1 MQASLTYI
9 RKELEGLFP
18 ESEVESFIRII
29 FSSLKNYSQTDL
41 ILKKDEVLSEIKKDA
56 IKKIVTRLKNQEP
69 IQYILGETEFYG
81 LTFKVNPSVLIPR
94 PETEELVDWIL
105 KSELPESPVIF
116 DVGTGSGCI
125 PISLKKNLPN
135 AQVLACDISK
145 ESLKIANKNAKINR
159 VEVEFILQDFL
170 NLQAPEGFPKLDI
183 LISNPPYVRDSEKKL
198 MEKNVLDFEPETALF
213 VPDDDPLRF
222 YKALVEFGNDRLRK
236 GGLMFWEINEAF
248 GKECVLLLKENGYS
262 NVELRKD
269 LNGKYRMVKAQK

>member
-94 PETEELVDWIL
+94 PETEELVHWIL
-105 KSELPESPVIF
+105 KNELPESPVIF

-125 PISLKKNLPN
+125 PISLKKNLPI

-145 ESLKIANKNAKINR
+145 ESLKIANKNAKINQ

-183 LISNPPYVRDSEKKL
+183 LISNPPYVTDSEKNQ

>member
-41 ILKKDEVLSEIKKDA
+41 ILKKDEVLFEDERNTIQEIV
-56 IKKIVTRLKNQEP
+56 IRLKNQEP

-116 DVGTGSGCI
+116 DVGTGSGCM

-145 ESLKIANKNAKINR
+145 ESLKVASENAKINQ

-269 LNGKYRMVKAQK
+269 LNGKYRIVKAQK